1 MLSIP
6 LSSIKF
12 LDVMGDMVQ
21 LNDRLRVMGANWES
35 IDSELHVRSAGR
47 DVSVSPD

>member
-21 LNDRLRVMGANWES
+21 LNDRLGVMGTNW
-35 IDSELHVRSAGR
+35 ELHVRSAGR